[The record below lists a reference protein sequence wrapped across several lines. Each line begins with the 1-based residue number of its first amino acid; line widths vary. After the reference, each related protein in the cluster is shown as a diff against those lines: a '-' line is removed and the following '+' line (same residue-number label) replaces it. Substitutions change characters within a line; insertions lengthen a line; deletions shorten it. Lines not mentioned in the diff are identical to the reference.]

1 MWGTRGDCFSP
12 NFFPCTPTYTS
23 SSIHPVHVV
32 TMGQTQ
38 SDQRRPPPSREELTK
53 ELAAKFADKCFT
65 SLEIYSFKEV
75 FKSLV
80 DQEQN
85 VRHLKEDTIAR
96 FLEIPDVLG
105 VSPVIFQMISY
116 IGAFPFLRDA
126 PAVLGLEEMV
136 MVITIMTD
144 RYQRVLATGADDR
157 KKLLFNS
164 LAVYDRKLSE
174 HVNRDKSP
182 VIDGSGAPANSSHA
196 SGFAVDIAGDD
207 EDDLGCEDEDDLV
220 LAALDSL
227 DYANVGKLED
237 GPPPNHALIP
247 AGNFKKI
254 IMLLL
259 LVAPLG
265 AQESLSSHA
274 NRVVGKEL
282 EELGVVADCIVAAF
296 LDVEHSPG
304 IRFSRFNSIIP
315 SSMPF
320 VFSGFT
326 PLFEHFLFSK
336 TLDFHERVGG
346 STVVPDVVQPLL
358 QDKGS
363 LLNLSI
369 MSQLSFFIPGESLF
383 RKLRLLYAGGE
394 DGFSM
399 GSFETKVFNWRAPT
413 ILLVHGICLPDETH
427 RAGGA
432 ETAFLSTLP
441 PRRYPSGNRAI
452 GERVTFGV
460 YLSQPWRHTHRECFG
475 DSDSILFQLQP
486 VHDVFRGSPSN
497 KDYASFTKPSASTPI
512 GGVSFGCPPP
522 QPTQAYRRSSTIS
535 MGPVSLVMDS
545 SFEFGCFTHNY
556 ISRGS
561 SAFQGSAC
569 RKFDFQDRFEISDL
583 EVWGCGGD
591 EEAKHQAERWAWEA
605 REAEA
610 RRRINLGTGD
620 IEADRALLEM
630 AGLIGGNRSGGSMM

>member
-1 MWGTRGDCFSP
+1 M
-12 NFFPCTPTYTS
+12 
-23 SSIHPVHVV
+23 
-32 TMGQTQ
+32 
-38 SDQRRPPPSREELTK
+38 
-53 ELAAKFADKCFT
+53 
-65 SLEIYSFKEV
+65 
-75 FKSLV
+75 
-80 DQEQN
+80 
-85 VRHLKEDTIAR
+85 
-96 FLEIPDVLG
+96 
-105 VSPVIFQMISY
+105 
-116 IGAFPFLRDA
+116 
-126 PAVLGLEEMV
+126 
-136 MVITIMTD
+136 
-144 RYQRVLATGADDR
+144 
-157 KKLLFNS
+157 
-164 LAVYDRKLSE
+164 
-174 HVNRDKSP
+174 
-182 VIDGSGAPANSSHA
+182 
-196 SGFAVDIAGDD
+196 
-207 EDDLGCEDEDDLV
+207 
-220 LAALDSL
+220 
-227 DYANVGKLED
+227 
-237 GPPPNHALIP
+237 
-247 AGNFKKI
+247 
-254 IMLLL
+254 
-259 LVAPLG
+259 
-265 AQESLSSHA
+265 
-274 NRVVGKEL
+274 
-282 EELGVVADCIVAAF
+282 
-296 LDVEHSPG
+296 
-304 IRFSRFNSIIP
+304 
-315 SSMPF
+315 
-320 VFSGFT
+320 
-326 PLFEHFLFSK
+326 
-336 TLDFHERVGG
+336 
-346 STVVPDVVQPLL
+346 PDVVQPLL

-399 GSFETKVFNWRAPT
+399 GSFETKVFNWGAPT
-413 ILLVHGICLPDETH
+413 ILLVHGICLPDKTH

-486 VHDVFRGSPSN
+486 VHDVFRASPSN

-556 ISRGS
+556 TSRGS

>member
-1 MWGTRGDCFSP
+1 MQAT
-12 NFFPCTPTYTS
+12 
-23 SSIHPVHVV
+23 
-32 TMGQTQ
+32 
-38 SDQRRPPPSREELTK
+38 
-53 ELAAKFADKCFT
+53 KFADKCFT
-65 SLEIYSFKEV
+65 SLELYSFKEV
-75 FKSLV
+75 FKSLA

-85 VRHLKEDTIAR
+85 VRHLKEDTITC
-96 FLEIPDVLG
+96 FLEIPDVLS
-105 VSPVIFQMISY
+105 VSPVVFQMMSY

-126 PAVLGLEEMV
+126 PAVLGLEEMI

-144 RYQRVLATGADDR
+144 RYQRVLAKGAADR
-157 KKLLFNS
+157 RKLLFKS
-164 LAVYDRKLSE
+164 LAVYDRKLVE
-174 HVNRDKSP
+174 
-182 VIDGSGAPANSSHA
+182 PANNDKPPIADGPGTSAISPSA
-196 SGFAVDIAGDD
+196 SGFAVDVAGDD
-207 EDDLGCEDEDDLV
+207 EDELGYEDEDELV

-227 DYANVGKLED
+227 DYVNVFKHGD
-237 GPPPNHALIP
+237 GPPAHSAMIP
-247 AGNFKKI
+247 ADNFKKV

-265 AQESLSSHA
+265 AQESLSTYS
-274 NRVVGKEL
+274 NRVVGQEL
-282 EELGVVADCIVAAF
+282 EQLRVAADCIVASF
-296 LDVEHSPG
+296 LGVEHSPG
-304 IRFSRFNSIIP
+304 IKFSRFNTIIP
-315 SSMPF
+315 ISMPF
-320 VFSGFT
+320 MFSGFT

-336 TLDFHERVGG
+336 TLDFHKRVGDKPAI
-346 STVVPDVVQPLL
+346 STALPEVVQPLL

-363 LLNLSI
+363 ILSLSI

-383 RKLRLLYAGGE
+383 RKLRLLYAGGV

-413 ILLVHGICLPDETH
+413 ILLVHGTCLPDETH
-427 RAGGA
+427 STTGA

-441 PRRYPSGNRAI
+441 PRRFPSGNSGMA
-452 GERVTFGV
+452 EKVTFGV
-460 YLSQPWRHTHRECFG
+460 YLSQPWKHTHRECFG
-475 DSDSILFQLQP
+475 GSDSLLFQLQP
-486 VHDVFRGSPSN
+486 VHDVFRASPIN

-522 QPTQAYRRSSTIS
+522 QPTQAYRRSSTVS

-556 ISRGS
+556 TSRGG
-561 SAFQGSAC
+561 SAFQGSVC
-569 RKFDFQDRFEISDL
+569 RRFDFQDRFEISSL

-591 EEAKHQAERWAWEA
+591 EEAKHQAERWTWEA